1 MFIASFRL
9 KSFVQNAICQ
19 VYELFDFGGMHPVR
33 EIRKRALAQTVEYVE
48 QNMMSAIGVYT
59 PRQALDV
66 ALTHVAV
73 DGHFVEFGVF
83 KGGTIRY
90 IAAKY
95 PRRTIHGFDSFEG
108 LPGAWSGTMM
118 DKGTFALGGN
128 LPKVPHNVSLHKG
141 WFNATLPGW
150 LEQFP
155 GQVAFVHIDCDIYE
169 STKSIFDYLGP
180 RLLPGTVIAF
190 DEYFGYPNWR
200 NHEFKAFQEFVE
212 KFKVKYE
219 YLVYSRIQ
227 VALKILS
234 VGE

>member
-9 KSFVQNAICQ
+9 KSFIQNIICQ
-19 VYELFDFGGMHPVR
+19 AYELFDFGAMHPVR
-33 EIRKRALAQTVEYVE
+33 QIRKQALDQTVEYVE

-66 ALTHVAV
+66 ALSNVSV
-73 DGHFVEFGVF
+73 DGHFLEFGVF

-90 IAAKY
+90 IASKY
-95 PRRTIHGFDSFEG
+95 LGRTIHGFDSFEG
-108 LPGAWSGTMM
+108 LPSAWSGTMM
-118 DKGTFALGGN
+118 DRGTFSLHGS
-128 LPKVPHNVSLHKG
+128 LPKVPNNVALHKG

-169 STKSIFDYLGP
+169 STKIIFDYLGP

-200 NHEFKAFQEFVE
+200 NHEFKAFQEFAE

-227 VALKILS
+227 VALKILT
-234 VGE
+234 VGT